1 MSIPKSKRNVGK
13 VIEMLKKLHLKN
25 YAKHKD
31 LELNFSDGLTAIC
44 GKNGGGKTLIVDAVS
59 FALFGS

>member
-1 MSIPKSKRNVGK
+1 
-13 VIEMLKKLHLKN
+13 MLKRIHLKN

-44 GKNGGGKTLIVDAVS
+44 GKNGGGKTLIVEAVS
-59 FALFGS
+59 FALFG